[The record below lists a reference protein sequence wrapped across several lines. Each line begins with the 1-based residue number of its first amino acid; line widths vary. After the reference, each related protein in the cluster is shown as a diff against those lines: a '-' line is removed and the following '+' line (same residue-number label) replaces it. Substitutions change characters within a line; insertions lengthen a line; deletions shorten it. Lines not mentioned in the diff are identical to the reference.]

1 MDVNRTE
8 NPPRAILAPILDLG
22 EADDLLA
29 TLRGLHA
36 APEPYVVD
44 GSAVTRVA
52 TPCLQILLGALKSR
66 DGINLVAPSLVLLET
81 IDELGLTPHFEER
94 IVLE

>member
-8 NPPRAILAPILDLG
+8 KPPRAILASILDLG
-22 EADDLLA
+22 EADNLLA
-29 TLRGLHA
+29 TLRELHS
-36 APEPYVVD
+36 APEPYAVD

-52 TPCLQILLGALKSR
+52 TPCIQILLGALKSK

-81 IDELGLTPHFEER
+81 IDELGLTSQFEER